1 MWKNNQSERKSSSV
15 SSRAGRDEIAM
26 MMMSDVRGN
35 SHPNTAHDGDEREK
49 EKSTTTNIWH
59 SQTEWISFSYHHR
72 CYRQI
77 YSFRP
82 SAPQH
87 TDKRQLC
94 PPYDDDEQQRW
105 SQFWPNQPNL
115 QSSTSDK
122 HKPNDEN
129 WKSNEF
135 LCVKRA
141 SWGECQK
148 SEKHKRENP
157 QTEDENGWGNC
168 LHLFSLLNFHFIY
181 IYISTSHTHVC
192 SVEWSERVKGKSL

>member
-1 MWKNNQSERKSSSV
+1 MATRERKGKINDHKYLAFTNRMNFLFLSSS
-15 SSRAGRDEIAM
+15 M
-26 MMMSDVRGN
+26 LP
-35 SHPNTAHDGDEREK
+35 PNLF
-49 EKSTTTNIWH
+49 IP
-59 SQTEWISFSYHHR
+59 
-72 CYRQI
+72 
-77 YSFRP
+77 P
-82 SAPQH
+82 SPFGPLH
-87 TDKRQLC
+87 TDKRQL
-94 PPYDDDEQQRW
+94 YDDDEQQRW
-105 SQFWPNQPNL
+105 TQFQPNQPNL

-135 LCVKRA
+135 LCVTRA
-141 SWGECQK
+141 SCGKCQK